1 MVLEAKC
8 PECSKRAEMDDD
20 TQDINCR
27 YCGFHAS
34 YDEYVEIMKGR
45 AEVMA
50 NDFVTTSE
58 KRPF

>member
-8 PECSKRAEMDDD
+8 PECSRGAEMDDD
-20 TQDINCR
+20 TQEINCR

-34 YDEYVEIMKGR
+34 YDEYLEKMKGR

-50 NDFVTTSE
+50 DEFAATSD